1 MIEHHGLVNPDNA
14 KMIARHEVYCT
25 LEDIIVQTAKLL
37 KNSGKFL
44 SGTSTVPA
52 GGDFLSA
59 CEVRT

>member
-37 KNSGKFL
+37 KNSGKFIWYIDR
-44 SGTSTVPA
+44 SGWRR
-52 GGDFLSA
+52 FFICL
-59 CEVRT
+59 